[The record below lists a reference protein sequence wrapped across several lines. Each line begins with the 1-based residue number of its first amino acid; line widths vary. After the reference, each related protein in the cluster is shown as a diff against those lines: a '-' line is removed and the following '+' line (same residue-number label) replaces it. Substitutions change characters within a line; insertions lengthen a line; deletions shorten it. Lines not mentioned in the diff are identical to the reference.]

1 MIGGRFLAL
10 LTRLPACFS
19 YKMILYVCPGPLP
32 LYWIDW
38 LSYFIFWKMLCPCYA
53 VKFLPATVYRSIIVH
68 TLSVIITVNYVS
80 PSLAFRQWARASAIS
95 IRVNLTPVVYP
106 QPAGENVIVSGRGT
120 VQNLSWWAPCS
131 CPKQTVSQE
140 RYTVSREQC
149 SRLTWETT
157 LPAFQWSSKEKEKKR
172 TEILI
177 LLVERWNPCGTMTS
191 TTERNPL
198 VSVENACPVLTVI
211 PISSTT

>member
-106 QPAGENVIVSGRGT
+106 RLPGKTWLFRGEALFRIWADEPRVHVRNKPCHRNGILCQESNALVSHGRQPYLPFNDPARRKKRRGQKSSSSSWRGGIHVGRWRQPLKEIFWSAWRML
-120 VQNLSWWAPCS
+120 VPCS
-131 CPKQTVSQE
+131 
-140 RYTVSREQC
+140 
-149 SRLTWETT
+149 
-157 LPAFQWSSKEKEKKR
+157 
-172 TEILI
+172 
-177 LLVERWNPCGTMTS
+177 
-191 TTERNPL
+191 
-198 VSVENACPVLTVI
+198 
-211 PISSTT
+211 